1 MKPIK
6 FFNKLTNEELL
17 QVMNKVNEFNYEVY
31 HNKDWLLSKL
41 FNQIKNKFI

>member
-1 MKPIK
+1 MKPIE
-6 FFNKLTNEELL
+6 FFNKLIDEELL
-17 QVMNKVNEFNYEVY
+17 QVMNEVNEFNYEVY

>member
-6 FFNKLTNEELL
+6 FFNKLINEELL

-31 HNKDWLLSKL
+31 RNKDWLLSKL